1 MIGVSGL
8 EPKVEEGICQVM
20 AYKWLE
26 RYESKQI
33 SSSSKATESGHFA
46 RNLIQNIK
54 NRIETIPS
62 HVYGEGFREA
72 QWAVTKHGL
81 AKTIDYIV
89 QYRKLPQ

>member
-20 AYKWLE
+20 AYIWLE
-26 RYESKQI
+26 WYESKEI

-46 RNLIQNIK
+46 RNLIQYVK
-54 NRIETIPS
+54 NGIETIRS
-62 HVYGEGFREA
+62 YVYRAGFREA

-81 AKTIDYIV
+81 ARTIDYIV